1 MEDILSISFFIS
13 VVYFIIRFIEMNF
26 IEKEPKPIKL
36 MLKDTAFVFI
46 SVNLGKFLI
55 SQIFGESANS
65 LTGGDTINKTVEAFT
80 GEPGF

>member
-26 IEKEPKPIKL
+26 IEKEPKPIKII
-36 MLKDTAFVFI
+36 LKDTAFVFI

-55 SQIFGESANS
+55 SQIFGATS
-65 LTGGDTINKTVEAFT
+65 LNIGGDNIVNKAVDAFT